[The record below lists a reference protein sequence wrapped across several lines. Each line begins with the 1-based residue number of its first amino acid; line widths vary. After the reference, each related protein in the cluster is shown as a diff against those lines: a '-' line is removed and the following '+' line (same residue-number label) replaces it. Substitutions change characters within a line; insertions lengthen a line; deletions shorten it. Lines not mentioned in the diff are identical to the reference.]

1 MVPVLSYEI
10 LPVAQ
15 SPSQVLGITANA
27 ATIAAAISTFAPL
40 VVAWITKKEASD
52 RVKAVINL
60 LAVAVATAIALV
72 WNGSPD
78 GTPLTWQTVLMTFGS
93 ALVASIVAYKGR
105 MEAAAGDEQDRR
117 RFGELRSRDAGAHRH
132 RDGTAGGCRRYLGM
146 SAWVVVP
153 NLLKLR
159 DEFNLVSP
167 KRDKGSDGT
176 IGDSNHNSS
185 SDHTPDEDSRV
196 LKDHDADNKNEGPR
210 SRHRFHRPMAGR
222 KAR

>member
-1 MVPVLSYEI
+1 MVTVLSYEI

-93 ALVASIVAYKGR
+93 ALVASIVAYKGVWKPLLVTNKIADASANFGVGTPVPTVIETAR
-105 MEAAAGDEQDRR
+105 PGDV
-117 RFGELRSRDAGAHRH
+117 G
-132 RDGTAGGCRRYLGM
+132 GT
-146 SAWVVVP
+146 S
-153 NLLKLR
+153 
-159 DEFNLVSP
+159 E
-167 KRDKGSDGT
+167 
-176 IGDSNHNSS
+176 
-185 SDHTPDEDSRV
+185 
-196 LKDHDADNKNEGPR
+196 
-210 SRHRFHRPMAGR
+210 
-222 KAR
+222 